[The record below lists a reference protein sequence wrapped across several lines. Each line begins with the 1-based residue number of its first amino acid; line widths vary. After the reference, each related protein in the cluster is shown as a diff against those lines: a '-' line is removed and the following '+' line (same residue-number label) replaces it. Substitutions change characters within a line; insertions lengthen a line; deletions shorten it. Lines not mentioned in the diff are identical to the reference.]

1 MQAVQIMRYSFTGIC
16 MYSFDDAE
24 NIEMFS

>member
-1 MQAVQIMRYSFTGIC
+1 MQAVQIMHYIFTGIC
-16 MYSFDDAE
+16 MYSVDDAE